1 MCMTGAHVNAQNKC
15 VMVLQATHVNVHLY
29 FRGAQCPY
37 NPTTS
42 RRQPMLITLNIDDR
56 GYTSKP
62 EHEAGIISDRVRQ
75 QTATVAIDPADLMD
89 YIRQGYTFTPAQI
102 GGDINEWKP
111 RGADGRRHAATNEAT
126 GKRYQTRDFWISQQ
140 IIVADIDNTKEVM
153 REDGTKSKEP
163 INKPLTPADALEI
176 CKAHGIDPF
185 MIYDT
190 FSSTDTLPRFRVLL
204 VLNKPL
210 TDINATDGYIKRFAQ
225 IFNKATE
232 PELCADRS
240 IEPVK
245 LIFGGRADCIIYQGQ
260 SITDTEL
267 LEALPMA
274 EDADKRAEMPQ
285 NDAGANNKQ
294 ADNSKRLQAHTGA
307 YMSLQM
313 QLRADINNFDLAN
326 YVETTTAS
334 RSNGAHY
341 NPCPICMH
349 DDCLEITGALYRCY
363 SDNHPKT
370 ASGKIGGS
378 IIDYL
383 MQADNLTHGQA
394 LDKFKFDIMH
404 YDREQWQDAWKQ
416 EQSTGK
422 STEQWHEDDWSSLLA
437 EAEKQTGGAMPQAE
451 NAQQVQETITEAT
464 ANNSH
469 EIRYPAILMSAA
481 DYLQSGSY
489 DADIDYMKQFA
500 GRHMGLHPDIDK
512 HLTLYPGLAVL
523 GGQASLG
530 KTTFAVNMVSKLLE
544 RGEHV
549 LYFAFEQTAAEIMSK
564 SIAAHIF
571 AKNDATKLTNNDVKS
586 GNRCT
591 EIAEAIAELAEHA
604 GNYHLIECNFE
615 TTAEDVIGT
624 IGAYMQEHR
633 GIKPIAIIDYLQL
646 IAMPDNFRGTMRDH
660 MDATLKRFKGYQKD
674 NGLFMVAISSF
685 NRSSYLE
692 PVSYESFKETGMIEA
707 TCDYVWGLQLSVIDT
722 EDYFTET
729 GAKGGK
735 VSRADWSK
743 KEMQQAEQMQMPKR
757 VQLVSLK
764 NRGGRQTYKANFLY
778 YPQHDYFEPETDA
791 NNSMSTGA
799 VNWQDIKKA
808 FNN

>member
-1 MCMTGAHVNAQNKC
+1 MI
-15 VMVLQATHVNVHLY
+15 
-29 FRGAQCPY
+29 
-37 NPTTS
+37 
-42 RRQPMLITLNIDDR
+42 ITLNIDDR

-62 EHEAGIISDRVRQ
+62 EKEAGIISDRVRQ
-75 QTATVAIDPADLMD
+75 QTATVVLDPAELME
-89 YIRQGYTFTPAQI
+89 YIERGFTFTPAQI
-102 GGDINEWKP
+102 GGDINDWKP
-111 RGADGRRHAATNEAT
+111 RGADGKRHALTNEAT

-153 REDGTKSKEP
+153 QEDGTKSKEP

-176 CKAHGIDPF
+176 CRAHNIEPF
-185 MIYDT
+185 CIYHT
-190 FSSTDTLPRFRVLL
+190 FSSTEALPRFRVLL
-204 VLNKPL
+204 VLDEPI
-210 TDINATDGYIKRFAQ
+210 TDIEQADGYIKRFAQ

-245 LIFGGRADCIIYQGQ
+245 LIFGGRADCMTLQ
-260 SITDTEL
+260 SQCITKKEL
-267 LEALPMA
+267 LDALPMLDNGT
-274 EDADKRAEMPQ
+274 EGAEMPL
-285 NDAGANNKQ
+285 NRAGGINEHR
-294 ADNSKRLQAHTGA
+294 DTSKHLQTHTGA

-313 QLRADINNFDLAN
+313 QLRADINSFDLAS
-326 YVETTTAS
+326 YVELTTAS

-341 NPCPICMH
+341 NPCPICGH
-349 DDCLEITGALYRCY
+349 GDCLEITGALYRCY
-363 SDNHPKT
+363 SDNHPRT
-370 ASGKIGGS
+370 AGGKIGGS

-383 MQADNLTHGQA
+383 MQADNLTNAQA
-394 LDKFKFDIMH
+394 LDKFKFEIMQ
-404 YDREQWQDAWKQ
+404 YDREEWQEAWKQ
-416 EQSTGK
+416 EQGAGISK
-422 STEQWHEDDWSSLLA
+422 EQIQQAQDDWSSLLA
-437 EAEKQTGGAMPQAE
+437 EAEKQTSSMMPAD
-451 NAQQVQETITEAT
+451 NAQQVQENITEAT
-464 ANNSH
+464 GNDVQQ
-469 EIRYPAILMSAA
+469 IRYPAKLISATE
-481 DYLQSGSY
+481 YLSGGSY
-489 DADIDYMKQFA
+489 DADIDYLKHFSS
-500 GRHMGLHPDIDK
+500 RHMGLHPDIDK

-549 LYFAFEQTAAEIMSK
+549 LYFAFEQTTAEIMSK

-571 AKNDATKLTNNDVKS
+571 AKNDATRLTNNDVKN
-586 GNRCT
+586 GNRCA

-624 IGAYMQEHR
+624 IGAYMQQHP
-633 GIKPIAIIDYLQL
+633 GIKPIAVIDYLQL
-646 IAMPDNFRGTMRDH
+646 IAAPDNFRGTMRDH
-660 MDATLKRFKGYQKD
+660 IDATLKRFKGYQKD

-722 EDYFTET
+722 EAYFTEI
-729 GAKGGK
+729 GPKGGK
-735 VSRADWSK
+735 VGRADWSK

-757 VQLVSLK
+757 VQFVSLK

-799 VNWQDIKKA
+799 VNWQAITKA
-808 FNN
+808 HEA